1 MALENVGK
9 NYGKILENR
18 EIEKTKKKGGDL
30 ESGSKFLRIWPSH
43 VEEAI

>member
-1 MALENVGK
+1 MALDFFGK

-18 EIEKTKKKGGDL
+18 EVGKTKQKGGDL